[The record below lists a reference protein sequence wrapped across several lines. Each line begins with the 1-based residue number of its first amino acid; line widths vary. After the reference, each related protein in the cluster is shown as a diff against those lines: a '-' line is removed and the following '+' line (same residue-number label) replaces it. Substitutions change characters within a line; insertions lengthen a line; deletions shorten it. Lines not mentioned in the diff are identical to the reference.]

1 MGAQRLARLGGATWS
16 SLSALA
22 MEPVALGRQSE
33 DLADHRGLLRVHL
46 ADDVLPPAIGS
57 LDLDVIVAVDAAARD
72 VPGPGLSLEGVVGA
86 LPRAIALGLV
96 GEGGHA
102 HKQLVSWRGD
112 AAGADGGP
120 EGGPVPSSLADPTG
134 VE

>member
-1 MGAQRLARLGGATWS
+1 LTPPPIALPLLVPDDLAAVEGTQEDLPHRGGRPAARPPRRGDLVLVERLGDAG
-16 SLSALA
+16 
-22 MEPVALGRQSE
+22 EPVALGRQSE

-96 GEGGHA
+96 GERR
-102 HKQLVSWRGD
+102 SR
-112 AAGADGGP
+112 
-120 EGGPVPSSLADPTG
+120 S
-134 VE
+134 